1 MATRLG
7 LYNASLREC
16 GERKLAT
23 LTDDYA
29 PRHMLDDVWND
40 GFVRDVLGAGQFS
53 FATRSIEVEYDPDTT
68 TDFGYSFAFSHPTDL
83 VRTVG
88 LCSDERFA
96 TPLTSYQV
104 EAGFWY
110 ADVEPLYV
118 RYVSDDS
125 TYGGDLTAWPEDFT
139 RYAELR
145 LAWRILPRL
154 TGSRADRAQIAK
166 DAKRALLDAKSS
178 DAMEKPTQFTPRGM
192 WVSSRAGRRG
202 TNGDRGSRS
211 RLIG

>member
-1 MATRLG
+1 VATRLG
-7 LYNASLREC
+7 IYSGALREC
-16 GERKLAT
+16 GERKLAS
-23 LTDDYA
+23 LSDDYA
-29 PRHMLDDVWND
+29 PRHMLDDVWSD
-40 GFVRDVLGAGQFS
+40 GFIRDVLGQGQFS
-53 FATRSIEVEYDPDTT
+53 FATRSIELAADADTEVQ
-68 TDFGYSFAFSHPTDL
+68 FGYAYAFVQPTDI
-83 VRTVG
+83 VRTVAF
-88 LCSDERFA
+88 CSDERFD
-96 TPLTSYQV
+96 TPMTSYQV

-110 ADVEPLYV
+110 ADVDPLFV
-118 RYVSDDS
+118 RYVSDDAD
-125 TYGGDLTAWPEDFT
+125 YGGDLSMWPEEFT

-145 LAWRILPRL
+145 MAWRILPRL
-154 TGSRADRAQIAK
+154 TGSKADRAQIAK